1 MKKQIPN
8 SLTIFRMLLV
18 PVFFWLAIL
27 IHTENSLRWA
37 TVVFII
43 AAITDYFDGMLARR
57 FNAITDFGKVMDPL
71 ADKLLVLIALF
82 AITLPPLKLITVY
95 AFYIIL
101 IRELLVSLMRN
112 YYIKYKIY
120 IPANIWGKLKTVF
133 QITGII
139 VALLYYSFLS
149 QHLIVYQEKIRNGFH
164 TSFWVIAIITFLS
177 GISYIFDVRKILKN
191 RREAK

>member
-1 MKKQIPN
+1 MKKHIPN
-8 SLTIFRMLLV
+8 SLTIFRMFLV

-27 IHTENSLRWA
+27 VHTENSLRWA

-82 AITLPPLKLITVY
+82 TITLPPLKLITIY

-112 YYIKYKIY
+112 YYIRRKIY

-133 QITGII
+133 QLTGII
-139 VALLYYSFLS
+139 VALLYYSLLS
-149 QHLIVYQEKIRNGFH
+149 QHLIAYQEKIRNGFQ
-164 TSFWVIAIITFLS
+164 TLFWIIAVITFLS
-177 GISYIFDVRKILKN
+177 GISYIFDVRKILKKH
-191 RREAK
+191 REAK

>member
-1 MKKQIPN
+1 
-8 SLTIFRMLLV
+8 MLLV

-57 FNAITDFGKVMDPL
+57 YNAITDFGKVMDPL
-71 ADKLLVLIALF
+71 ADKLLVLIALL

-101 IRELLVSLMRN
+101 TRELLVSLMRN
-112 YYIKYKIY
+112 YYIRRKIY
-120 IPANIWGKLKTVF
+120 IPANIWGKLKTIF

-139 VALLYYSFLS
+139 ITLLYHSFLS
-149 QHLIVYQEKIRNGFH
+149 QHLVVHQEKIRNGFH
-164 TSFWVIAIITFLS
+164 ISFWVIAIITFLS
-177 GISYIFDVRKILKN
+177 GISYIFDVRKILKTVEKQN
-191 RREAK
+191 NA

>member
-1 MKKQIPN
+1 MKKHIPN
-8 SLTIFRMLLV
+8 SLTIFRILLV

-43 AAITDYFDGMLARR
+43 AAITDYFDGMLARK

-82 AITLPPLKLITVY
+82 VITIQPLELINVY
-95 AFYIIL
+95 AFYIIF

-112 YYIKYKIY
+112 YYIRRKIY

-149 QHLIVYQEKIRNGFH
+149 QHLIGYQEKIRHGFH
-164 TSFWVIAIITFLS
+164 TFFWVIAIITFLS
-177 GISYIFDVRKILKN
+177 GISYIFDVRKILQT
-191 RREAK
+191 RR